1 MKCPNCLYES
11 EQSFAFCPK
20 CGTQAESAPQADFV
34 PAVNPAASRLLPLLK
49 DNMFLA
55 ICILISVTAAISFDV
70 ISILFTIFLWL
81 TFAKSRKNIVDA
93 NHLRQIS
100 GTVYASY
107 VLNNVASI
115 ILIVC
120 GAIYTA
126 LMGYAIYSSP
136 GSLDLIENS
145 LTYRI
150 PEIFDT
156 LPFKDVIPHYFSVTI
171 IIGICIGIFIGGIV
185 SLLINVLGLRKIHRF
200 VKSVHLGV
208 STNNYELAYL
218 TAAKNWLIFF
228 AVIKCLSTVTALGTG
243 LSEALATGAQAAAII
258 ISVILIKKYLNAL
271 ANH

>member
-11 EQSFAFCPK
+11 EQPFTYCPQ
-20 CGTQAESAPQADFV
+20 CGAQVLADFV

-55 ICILISVTAAISFDV
+55 ICVLISVTTVISFDV
-70 ISILFTIFLWL
+70 ISILLTIFLWL

-100 GTVYASY
+100 GTIYASY

-126 LMGYAIYSSP
+126 LIGYAIYSSP

-145 LTYRI
+145 LTFYI
-150 PEIFDT
+150 PEFADT
-156 LPFKDVIPHYFSVTI
+156 LPFKENLPQFINGVFI
-171 IIGICIGIFIGGIV
+171 IAMGIVFFVGGIV
-185 SLLINVLGLRKIHRF
+185 SLLINVLGFRKIHRF
-200 VKSVHLGV
+200 IKSVHIGV

-218 TAAKNWLIFF
+218 AAAKNWLIFF
-228 AVIKCLSTVTALGTG
+228 AVIRCLSTVTALGTG
-243 LSEALATGAQAAAII
+243 LSDALATGSQAAAII
-258 ISVILIKKYLNAL
+258 ISVILIKKYLMSN
-271 ANH
+271 NY